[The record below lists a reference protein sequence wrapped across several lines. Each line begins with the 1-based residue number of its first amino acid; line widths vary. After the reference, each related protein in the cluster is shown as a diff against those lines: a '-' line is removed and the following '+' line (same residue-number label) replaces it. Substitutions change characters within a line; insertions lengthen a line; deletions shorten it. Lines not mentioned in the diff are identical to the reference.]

1 MKTDIK
7 RMQQVLLNLVSNAIK
22 FTPKEGKIVI
32 LVEKLKSEQI
42 EENDM
47 LRISIADNGLGIKK
61 KN

>member
-1 MKTDIK
+1 
-7 RMQQVLLNLVSNAIK
+7 MQQVLLNLVSNAIK

-47 LRISIADNGLGIKK
+47 LRISIVDNGLGIKK